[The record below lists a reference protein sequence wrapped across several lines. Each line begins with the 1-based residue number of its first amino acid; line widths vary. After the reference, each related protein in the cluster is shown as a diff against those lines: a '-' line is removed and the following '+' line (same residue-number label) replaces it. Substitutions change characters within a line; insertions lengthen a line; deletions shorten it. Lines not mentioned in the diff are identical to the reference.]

1 MLPYANLN
9 NLFLKIALLQIM
21 DNIEIDVDVPKE
33 ATSVGPKAILI
44 EGGLDSKTST
54 NPNEVHT

>member
-1 MLPYANLN
+1 
-9 NLFLKIALLQIM
+9 M

-33 ATSVGPKAILI
+33 ATSVGPKAILM